1 VWLLLVL
8 SLRLRKGVV
17 AEEVIVGRVAQLVFG
32 CCRCR
37 PLCSRDGVAV
47 AVHD

>member
-17 AEEVIVGRVAQLVFG
+17 AEEVIIGLVAQLVFG
-32 CCRCR
+32 CCWCR
-37 PLCSRDGVAV
+37 PLCNRDGVVA

>member
-1 VWLLLVL
+1 MWLLLVL

-17 AEEVIVGRVAQLVFG
+17 AEEVIIGLVAQLVFG
-32 CCRCR
+32 CCWCR
-37 PLCSRDGVAV
+37 PLCNRDGVVA